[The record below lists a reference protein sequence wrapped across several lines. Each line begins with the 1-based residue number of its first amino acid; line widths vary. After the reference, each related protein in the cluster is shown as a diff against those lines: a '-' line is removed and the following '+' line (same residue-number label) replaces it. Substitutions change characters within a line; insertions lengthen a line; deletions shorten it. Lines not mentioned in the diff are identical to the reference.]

1 MKYRLKYYVISLCR
15 LLMTAGCVFPVS
27 RRRVLLSSDEG
38 SCYSCNPKSIFEAM
52 YRLYGD
58 KFEYVWVL
66 NEASKLPGAFRGKV
80 RTVRFLSLKH
90 VYYLLTSGFVI
101 SNLGVEPFLP
111 RRRSQTVISAE
122 HGGGSYK
129 RMYMRQR
136 MFSADEWRYIMRM
149 RKLRGML
156 TDIVLVSCEKQ
167 LHEHAEDYGIAPER
181 FIRSGFPR
189 NDRFFA
195 TDESD
200 LQARKGEFRARYG
213 IAAGNLMVLYAPTFR
228 GTHRHRQHSWNDV
241 CVKSVAV
248 SLRRRFGKEV
258 TFLYRRH
265 RHSLPGTDSGFPV
278 VDVTDYPDM
287 QDLLEFADVLITDYS
302 SSIWDFGITLK
313 PAFLY
318 VPDLERFESE
328 RGFYTPIEQWP
339 YPYSTTVEELCTL
352 IEGYCRE
359 KSIERLGSHQ
369 KEIGTF
375 ENGGSAQYVAAV
387 INDIFMKTCQ

>member
-15 LLMTAGCVFPVS
+15 LLLKAGCVFPVC
-27 RRRVLLSSDEG
+27 RRRILLSSDEG
-38 SCYSCNPKSIFEAM
+38 SCYSCNPRSIFEAL
-52 YRLYGD
+52 YKAYGD
-58 KFEYVWVL
+58 RFEYVWVL
-66 NEASKLPGAFRGKV
+66 NEASALPYAFRGKV
-80 RTVRFLSLKH
+80 RTVKFLSVRH

-129 RMYMRQR
+129 HMYMRR
-136 MFSADEWRYIMRM
+136 HMFSADEWRYIMRM
-149 RKLRGML
+149 RKLRGRL
-156 TDIVLVSCEKQ
+156 TDMVLASCEKQ
-167 LHEHAEDYGIAPER
+167 LHEHAEDYGIAPDR
-181 FIRSGFPR
+181 FLRSGFPR
-189 NDRFFA
+189 NDRFFSA
-195 TDESD
+195 DESD
-200 LQARKGEFRARYG
+200 LQARMDVFHARYG
-213 IAAGNLMVLYAPTFR
+213 IAAGNLIVLYAPTFR
-228 GTHRHRQHSWNDV
+228 GTHRHRQHSGNDV
-241 CVKSVAV
+241 CVQCVAA

-265 RHSLPGTDSGFPV
+265 RHSLPGVDSGFPV

-328 RGFYTPIEQWP
+328 RGFYTPIDQWP
-339 YPYSTTVEELCTL
+339 YPYSTTAEGLCGL
-352 IEGYCRE
+352 IESYCR
-359 KSIERLGSHQ
+359 KDSTERLLSHQ
-369 KEIGTF
+369 KEVGSF
-375 ENGGSAQYVAAV
+375 ENGGSSEYVAAV
-387 INDIFMKTCQ
+387 INDIFMK